1 MIVMDYVKDTNNLLS
16 YNQWSCG
23 EYDISQAQSIDW
35 GVTIHK
41 TNEYSVI
48 GEYSLKAIGESSAG
62 IRFNYDNSI
71 SNKTVTAK
79 LSLRTE
85 KTIWVALRE
94 MAPNS
99 TVINTSSISFTGCGD
114 VELSLSSSNNN
125 TSFQIQIWELPIS
138 AVVYIKNVRLYS
150 S

>member
-1 MIVMDYVKDTNNLLS
+1 MKDTNNILS

-48 GEYSLKAIGESSAG
+48 GEQSLKAIATSANG
-62 IRFNYDNSI
+62 IRFNYNNSLT
-71 SNKTVTAK
+71 NKTVTAK
-79 LSLRTE
+79 LYLRSE
-85 KTIWVALRE
+85 NVIWASLRE
-94 MAPNS
+94 MSSNNE
-99 TVINTSSISFTGCGD
+99 VINSKSSSFTGIGD
-114 VELSLSSSNNN
+114 VELSLSSSSNNS
-125 TSFQIQIWELPIS
+125 SFQIQLFSIPIN
-138 AVVYIKNVRLYS
+138 AVVYIDNVRLYS